1 MWWIGVGAC
10 AVTMSQSD
18 PDAPRRK
25 AHAATRDLL
34 RGVEP
39 SATIRKYAGDDLS
52 KQEVEA
58 LHGRIIDAVESEIK
72 TTLQEDG

>member
-1 MWWIGVGAC
+1 
-10 AVTMSQSD
+10 MSQFD
-18 PDAPRRK
+18 PNDARRK

-34 RGVEP
+34 RGVGP
-39 SATIRKYAGDDLS
+39 SATIREYAGDDLS

-72 TTLQEDG
+72 TTLEEND

>member
-1 MWWIGVGAC
+1 
-10 AVTMSQSD
+10 MSQPD
-18 PDAPRRK
+18 PDAARPK

-34 RGVEP
+34 RGVAP
-39 SATIRKYAGDDLS
+39 SATIQEYAGDDLS

-72 TTLQEDG
+72 TTLEEND